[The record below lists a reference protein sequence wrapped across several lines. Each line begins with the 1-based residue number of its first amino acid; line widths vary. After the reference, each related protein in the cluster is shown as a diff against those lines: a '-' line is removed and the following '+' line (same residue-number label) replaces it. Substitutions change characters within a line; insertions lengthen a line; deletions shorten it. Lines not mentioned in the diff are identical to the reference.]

1 MSLFNIYNRM
11 TSTPWLI
18 TAEALETIISI
29 AERTNEKP
37 EAVAARLGRE
47 LDNSYAAEQRGS
59 TAIIPVNGPL
69 LRHANLFTMISGAT
83 SYDLL
88 ARDFQA
94 ALDNPAIESIILNID
109 SPGGDV
115 NGLSELANM
124 VYAARD
130 KKKVVAYV
138 GGTSASAAY
147 WLASS
152 ASEIVIS
159 DTSMLGSIGTVF
171 TLEKRDTP
179 QGVQRFE
186 IVSSQSPK
194 KRPDITT
201 DAGRSQIQQ
210 WADDLSA
217 VFVETV
223 ARNRGVAVEKVLSD
237 FGQGDMLVGAKA
249 IAAGLADRVGSF
261 EGVIAELNSQQSPS
275 PMLPF
280 AAGEVITTMET
291 VTMTTGAENPA
302 AQNQQPAVITLEM
315 LQQQNP
321 TLLAEIQSTAATAE
335 RDRVMAILNC
345 DAAATRPALAKKLA
359 GKAGMS
365 AEDAADLLSASAEEA
380 KSKDGFAALDAAMSK
395 ENPAVEADAGEEI
408 QPVDAVKSAMALAKQ
423 FGIE

>member
-18 TAEALETIISI
+18 TADALQTIISV
-29 AERTNEKP
+29 AERTNESP
-37 EAVAARLGRE
+37 AAVAARLGKE

-69 LRHANLFTMISGAT
+69 FRHANLFTMISGAT
-83 SYDLL
+83 SYDML

-94 ALDNPAIESIILNID
+94 ALDNPAITSILLNID

-115 NGLSELANM
+115 NGLSELAAM

-130 KKKVVAYV
+130 QKKVVAYV
-138 GGTSASAAY
+138 GGTGASAAY
-147 WLASS
+147 WLASA
-152 ASEIVIS
+152 ASDIVIS

-171 TLEKRDTP
+171 TLEKRDAG
-179 QGVQRFE
+179 QGVQRFD

-201 DAGRSQIQQ
+201 EAGRNQIQQ

-223 ARNRGVAVEKVLSD
+223 ARNRGVSVDTVLSE

-249 IAAGLADRVGSF
+249 ISAGLADRIGSF
-261 EGVIAELNSQQSPS
+261 EGVIAELNGQQSGS
-275 PMLPF
+275 MQLPF
-280 AAGEVITTMET
+280 AAGENITTMET
-291 VTMTTGAENPA
+291 VAMTTGADNPA
-302 AQNQQPAVITLEM
+302 AQDNKPAITLEY
-315 LQQQNP
+315 LQQNHQA
-321 TLLAEIQSTAATAE
+321 LLTEIQTTAATAE
-335 RDRVMAILNC
+335 RDRVMAIINC

-365 AEDAADLLSASAEEA
+365 AEDAADLLSASAEEVKA
-380 KSKDGFAALDAAMSK
+380 SAGFAALDAAMSK

>member
-37 EAVAARLGRE
+37 EAVAAKLGKE

-94 ALDNPAIESIILNID
+94 ALDNPAIESILLNID

-115 NGLSELANM
+115 NGLSELAAM

-138 GGTSASAAY
+138 GGTGASAAY

-223 ARNRGVAVEKVLSD
+223 ARNRGVTVEKVLSE
-237 FGQGDMLVGAKA
+237 FGQGDMLVGARA
-249 IAAGLADRVGSF
+249 ISAGLADRIGSF
-261 EGVIAELNSQQSPS
+261 EGVIAELNSQQMPS
-275 PMLPF
+275 QMLPF

-291 VTMTTGAENPA
+291 VTMTTGADNPA
-302 AQNQQPAVITLEM
+302 AQNQPQAVTLEH
-315 LQQQNP
+315 LQQHCA
-321 TLLAEIQSTAATAE
+321 TLLADIQAAAATSE
-335 RDRVMAILNC
+335 RERVMAILNC
-345 DAAATRPALAKKLA
+345 DAAATRPTLAKKLA
-359 GKAGMS
+359 GKAGM
-365 AEDAADLLSASAEEA
+365 
-380 KSKDGFAALDAAMSK
+380 
-395 ENPAVEADAGEEI
+395 
-408 QPVDAVKSAMALAKQ
+408 
-423 FGIE
+423 

>member
-18 TAEALETIISI
+18 TAEALETIISV

-37 EAVAARLGRE
+37 EAVAARLGKE
-47 LDNSYAAEQRGS
+47 LDNSYAAEQRGNV
-59 TAIIPVNGPL
+59 AIIPVNGPL
-69 LRHANLFTMISGAT
+69 FRHANLFTMISGAT
-83 SYDLL
+83 SYDML

-94 ALDNPAIESIILNID
+94 ALDNPAITSILLNID

-115 NGLSELANM
+115 NGLSELASMIYN
-124 VYAARD
+124 ARD
-130 KKKVVAYV
+130 KKKIVAYV
-138 GGTSASAAY
+138 GGTGASAAY
-147 WLASS
+147 WMASS

-194 KRPDITT
+194 KRPDIMTE
-201 DAGRSQIQQ
+201 AGRSQIQQ

-217 VFVETV
+217 VFVDTV
-223 ARNRGVAVEKVLSD
+223 ARNRGVTAETVLSE
-237 FGQGDMLVGAKA
+237 FGQGDMLVGVRA
-249 IAAGLADRVGSF
+249 ISAGLADRVGSF
-261 EGVIAELNSQQSPS
+261 EGVIAELNGQQSS
-275 PMLPF
+275 SMQLPF

-291 VTMTTGAENPA
+291 VTMTTGADNPA
-302 AQNQQPAVITLEM
+302 AQNQQPAITLDY
-315 LQQQNP
+315 LQQNHAS
-321 TLLAEIQSTAATAE
+321 LLTDIQTTAATAE
-335 RDRVMAILNC
+335 RDRVMSILNC
-345 DAAATRPALAKKLA
+345 DAAATRPTLAKKLA

-365 AEDAADLLSASAEEA
+365 AEDAADLLNASAEETKA
-380 KSKDGFAALDAAMSK
+380 NAGFAALDAAMSAD
-395 ENPAVEADAGEEI
+395 NPQIEADAGEEV
-408 QPVDAVKSAMALAKQ
+408 QPADAVKSAMALAKQ